1 MSEETKIGSSGVGE
15 SIIATNASW
24 TFSGNVA
31 ESFSAHVKRSVPLYD
46 IGHDLVCKI
55 SDFFLHDDSLCYE
68 LGVSTGTLIDK
79 LATRHQQKEIRFVGI
94 DTEDSMIHQAKKE
107 INKRPNVELIADD
120 INHFNYEPADLIV
133 SYYTIQFIPPRQRQI
148 LFDKLYA
155 SLNWGGAFLLF
166 EKVRACDARYQDIAT
181 SLYTDFKIDQGYT
194 ADEIVAKSSSLK
206 GILEPFSTQGNLDLM
221 KRAGFE
227 DILTIMK
234 YVCFEG
240 FLAIK

>member
-1 MSEETKIGSSGVGE
+1 MVKEEKIGSSQVGD
-15 SIIATNASW
+15 SIAATNASW
-24 TFSGNVA
+24 TFSGDVA
-31 ESFSAHVKRSVPLYD
+31 KSFSAHVRRSVPLYD
-46 IGHDLVCKI
+46 IGHDLVCKV
-55 SDFFLHDDSLCYE
+55 SDFFLHDNSLCYE

-79 LATRHQQKEIRFVGI
+79 LAERHQHKAIKFVGI
-94 DTEDSMIHQAKKE
+94 DSEDSMIRQAKTE
-107 INKRPNVELIADD
+107 IGGRPNVKLIADD
-120 INHFNYEPADLIV
+120 VNQFNFEPADLIV
-133 SYYTIQFIPPRQRQI
+133 SYYTIQFIPPRQRQM

-181 SLYTDFKIDQGYT
+181 ALYTDFKIDQGYS
-194 ADEIVAKSSSLK
+194 ADEIVAKASSLK